1 MLLNSQWMNKDIKRV
16 VTKTPSDKWKQKY
29 NTPNF
34 VECSKSGF
42 KRDGHSN
49 KYLKEKK
56 SLKKPQTLYLKIPV
70 KEQQM
75 KTKVSGRKEGTRIRV
90 DINEVETKKTTKR

>member
-1 MLLNSQWMNKDIKRV
+1 MNKDIKRV
-16 VTKTPSDKWKQKY
+16 ITKTPSDKWKPKY

-34 VECSKSGF
+34 VECIKSSF

-56 SLKKPQTLYLKIPV
+56 KKNLKKPQTLYLKIPV

-75 KTKVSGRKEGTRIRV
+75 KTKVSGRKEGSNKNQSRNKWSR
-90 DINEVETKKTTKR
+90 D

>member
-56 SLKKPQTLYLKIPV
+56 VSKNPKLYTSRY
-70 KEQQM
+70 Q
-75 KTKVSGRKEGTRIRV
+75 
-90 DINEVETKKTTKR
+90 